1 MRKILVGMLILFALF
16 IFANGNGMPIH
27 IPGCEFESYT
37 LDSSIT
43 IYVHQWMDLEYTWMI
58 DSFFDICDYD
68 LEFPW
73 DIDLLS
79 FTLDSNAS
87 VTVSVWAN
95 WGGLDVY
102 IDGTIYV
109 EKDGNPFIPTNPIGD
124 GSYLVGVAVTYI
136 DPDTPAGEY
145 TVELGITFE
154 PTVTF

>member
-1 MRKILVGMLILFALF
+1 MKKVFIGLLALLSIFA
-16 IFANGNGMPIH
+16 FANGNNVH

-43 IYVHQWMDLEYTWMI
+43 IHVHQWMDLEYTWMI

-87 VTVSVWAN
+87 VTVSASAN

-109 EKDGNPFIPTNPIGD
+109 EKDGNPFIPTTPIGD

>member
-1 MRKILVGMLILFALF
+1 
-16 IFANGNGMPIH
+16 
-27 IPGCEFESYT
+27 
-37 LDSSIT
+37 
-43 IYVHQWMDLEYTWMI
+43 
-58 DSFFDICDYD
+58 
-68 LEFPW
+68 
-73 DIDLLS
+73 
-79 FTLDSNAS
+79 
-87 VTVSVWAN
+87 

>member
-1 MRKILVGMLILFALF
+1 MKKVFIGLLALLSIFA
-16 IFANGNGMPIH
+16 FANGNNVH

-73 DIDLLS
+73 DVDLLS

-87 VTVSVWAN
+87 VTVSASAN